1 MRHMVSPPL
10 AGTLG
15 AVDTI
20 VQSPGAVNRA
30 PWGGPLEP
38 RPATVYRER
47 HHSPWRCCAHGTR
60 SPGPGLPRAGREV
73 GAPGVPHAV
82 PEGRAAA
89 LPRDASGL
97 DAGAAGDRQRA
108 GPDGRRAAR
117 PDPAARLPAGGRLG
131 LDSAAG
137 ARLLP
142 RRGVGDRRPRGPR
155 RAGPAPPGPGRPP
168 PPARPPPA

>member
-47 HHSPWRCCAHGTR
+47 HHSPWRCGAHGSR

-97 DAGAAGDRQRA
+97 DAGAPAAQQRA
-108 GPDGRRAAR
+108 GRDGRRTAR
-117 PDPAARLPAGGRLG
+117 PDPAARLPAARRPA
-131 LDSAAG
+131 LDPAAG

-142 RRGVGDRRPRGPR
+142 RR
-155 RAGPAPPGPGRPP
+155 PPGD
-168 PPARPPPA
+168 